1 MKTKH
6 LLAPCLN
13 VLVLT
18 LGMIQPV
25 SAIPIA
31 DNYIGADGHGH
42 GDVIGDTG
50 NFQIF
55 GMDVSL
61 SGTTLSVSINT
72 AFAGKGDD
80 LLFDWATNTPSGGG
94 KGIGYGDLF
103 LSSAWTPY
111 PSIGAPSYELDDA
124 SNGTTWSYGF
134 ALDDRWMNE
143 GSAGTGELYA
153 LSGDNS
159 DILLSDDF
167 LNGAT
172 FRNGQEVAV
181 DTAGKNS
188 VGSGNWN
195 IDTTNQLVNFQIDL
209 LNTNLLAGPEI
220 ALHWGFTC
228 ANDVIEGAI
237 DVSKPD
243 ESSVPEPS
251 VLSLLGFGGL
261 VMSLAGFVRRR
272 RG

>member
-1 MKTKH
+1 MKTKY

-13 VLVLT
+13 VLVLA

-25 SAIPIA
+25 AAIPIA
-31 DNYIGADGHGH
+31 DNYIGADNQGH

-50 NFQIF
+50 DFQIF
-55 GMDVSL
+55 GMDASL

-72 AFAGKGDD
+72 TFAGKGDN
-80 LLFDWATNTPSGGG
+80 LLFDWATNTPNGGG

-103 LSSAWTPY
+103 LSSAWTPF
-111 PSIGAPSYELDDA
+111 GAPNYELDDA

-143 GSAGTGELYA
+143 GSAGTGKLYA

-159 DILLSDDF
+159 DILLSEDF
-167 LNGAT
+167 LNDAT

-181 DTAGKNS
+181 DTSGKTP
-188 VGSGNWN
+188 VGFGNWN
-195 IDTTNQLVNFQIDL
+195 IDTTSQLVNFEINL
-209 LNTNLLAGPEI
+209 LDTNLLAGPEI

-237 DVSKPD
+237 DVSIPD
-243 ESSVPEPS
+243 ESNVPEPG

-272 RG
+272 RS

>member
-6 LLAPCLN
+6 LLAACSN
-13 VLVLT
+13 VLVLA

-25 SAIPIA
+25 SAIPIP
-31 DNYIGADGHGH
+31 DNYIGADSHGH
-42 GDVIGDTG
+42 GDVIGNTG

-72 AFAGKGDD
+72 AFAGKGDN
-80 LLFDWATNTPSGGG
+80 LLYGGATNTFYGGG
-94 KGIGYGDLF
+94 KGVGYGDLF

-111 PSIGAPSYELDDA
+111 LSVAAPNYELDDA

-143 GSAGTGELYA
+143 ESAGTGKLYA

-159 DILLSDDF
+159 DILMSEDF
-167 LNGAT
+167 FNRST

-181 DTAGKNS
+181 NTSGKDP

-195 IDTTNQLVNFQIDL
+195 IDTTSQLVNFQIDL
-209 LNTNLLAGPEI
+209 NDTSLLAGPEI

-228 ANDVIEGAI
+228 ANDVIEGA
-237 DVSKPD
+237 VG
-243 ESSVPEPS
+243 VPEPS
-251 VLSLLGFGGL
+251 VLSLLGIGGL
-261 VMSLAGFVRRR
+261 VMSLTGFVRSRR
-272 RG
+272 S